1 MPELQMEKI
10 SFGIVGK
17 RGESVLQL
25 CAEKPLQIVI
35 RIGQGL
41 QRTIPQMQLHGGILH
56 SHIDFAFAK
65 RLPIVVRRKKI
76 ICLPAEHRR
85 QYSGG
90 YRRRGHDLQHP
101 DRRRNARAADHVCDG
116 FCQYACDTTK
126 IKKKGSVKKKG
137 F

>member
-1 MPELQMEKI
+1 MEKI
-10 SFGIVGK
+10 SFGIVGQ

-56 SHIDFAFAK
+56 GHIDFAFAK
-65 RLPIVVRRKKI
+65 RLPIVVRRKKN

-85 QYSGG
+85 QLGRLTTRAPTPS
-90 YRRRGHDLQHP
+90 P
-101 DRRRNARAADHVCDG
+101 SSRAATSSAISTSEPVAMRITSG
-116 FCQYACDTTK
+116 VPALSFST
-126 IKKKGSVKKKG
+126 
-137 F
+137 